1 MPSKRSCDVS
11 RTSVF
16 TCRPP
21 SVCGQAPLN
30 TRIVGGQ
37 NAAPGSWPWQVS
49 MRYQGSHMC
58 GGSLINNRWILSAAH
73 CFTLISANPSRWTMV
88 LGLQTQ
94 QGTNPNAVS
103 VSVSK
108 ITVNPNYN
116 GNTHDNDLALVQLS
130 STVNFNNY
138 IQPVCLAAAGS
149 TFYNGTKTWVTGWG
163 YIQSGVFL
171 PPPGILQ
178 EVEVPVIGNGK
189 CNCLYGPGSITKN
202 MLCAGLLA
210 GGKDSCQGD
219 SGGPLV
225 VKQGSVWVQAG
236 IVSFGNG
243 CAEPNYPGVYTRVS
257 PYQSWISSV
266 ITSNLPGF
274 VTYSSSGTNRDVT
287 LCGQAPL
294 NTKIVGGQN
303 AAPGSWPWQVS
314 MRYQGSHVCGGSLIN
329 NQWILSAAH
338 CFALI
343 SADPSGWTMVLGLQ
357 TQQGTN
363 PNSVSVSVSSI
374 TVNPNY
380 NGNTNDNDLALVQ
393 LSSTVSFSDYIQPIC
408 LAASGS
414 TFYNGTETWV
424 TGWGNIQSGVSLPS
438 PGTLQEVQVP
448 VVGNGKCNC
457 LYGPGS
463 ITDNMLCAGLLA
475 GGKDSCQGDS
485 GGPLVVKQGSVWV
498 QAGIVSFGNGCAEPN
513 YPGVYT
519 RVSQY
524 QSWISSVITSNLPGF
539 VTYFSSGTNSDVTCT
554 ATAAVISSMNVLF
567 SSIPLFLFP
576 SLLLIDT
583 LF

>member
-1 MPSKRSCDVS
+1 
-11 RTSVF
+11 
-16 TCRPP
+16 
-21 SVCGQAPLN
+21 L
-30 TRIVGGQ
+30 RIHQ
-37 NAAPGSWPWQVS
+37 FFK
-49 MRYQGSHMC
+49 
-58 GGSLINNRWILSAAH
+58 L
-73 CFTLISANPSRWTMV
+73 
-88 LGLQTQ
+88 
-94 QGTNPNAVS
+94 
-103 VSVSK
+103 
-108 ITVNPNYN
+108 
-116 GNTHDNDLALVQLS
+116 
-130 STVNFNNY
+130 
-138 IQPVCLAAAGS
+138 
-149 TFYNGTKTWVTGWG
+149 
-163 YIQSGVFL
+163 
-171 PPPGILQ
+171 
-178 EVEVPVIGNGK
+178 
-189 CNCLYGPGSITKN
+189 
-202 MLCAGLLA
+202 
-210 GGKDSCQGD
+210 
-219 SGGPLV
+219 
-225 VKQGSVWVQAG
+225 
-236 IVSFGNG
+236 VSF
-243 CAEPNYPGVYTRVS
+243 T
-257 PYQSWISSV
+257 IM
-266 ITSNLPGF
+266 
-274 VTYSSSGTNRDVT
+274 

-343 SADPSGWTMVLGLQ
+343 RYELQ
-357 TQQGTN
+357 DQGTN

-424 TGWGNIQSGVSLPS
+424 TGWGNIQSGD
-438 PGTLQEVQVP
+438 LQLEVQVP

>member
-73 CFTLISANPSRWTMV
+73 CFTLISRWTMV

-287 LCGQAPL
+287 CSPDIPLCGQAPL

-424 TGWGNIQSGVSLPS
+424 TGWGNIQSGGECVRPEGQQMKMWLR
-438 PGTLQEVQVP
+438 
-448 VVGNGKCNC
+448 NGSCKC
-457 LYGPGS
+457 
-463 ITDNMLCAGLLA
+463 
-475 GGKDSCQGDS
+475 
-485 GGPLVVKQGSVWV
+485 
-498 QAGIVSFGNGCAEPN
+498 
-513 YPGVYT
+513 
-519 RVSQY
+519 
-524 QSWISSVITSNLPGF
+524 
-539 VTYFSSGTNSDVTCT
+539 
-554 ATAAVISSMNVLF
+554 
-567 SSIPLFLFP
+567 
-576 SLLLIDT
+576 LIHT
-583 LF
+583 VHMAMSEFT